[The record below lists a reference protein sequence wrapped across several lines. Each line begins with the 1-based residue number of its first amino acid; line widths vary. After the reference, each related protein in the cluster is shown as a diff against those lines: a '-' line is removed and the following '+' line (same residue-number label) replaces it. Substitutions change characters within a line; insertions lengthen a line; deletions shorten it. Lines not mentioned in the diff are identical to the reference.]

1 MKREV
6 VLAAATFHVPV
17 MDNLE
22 IDWAQEQRKD
32 PSLMRM
38 IDCLESKVEMKSAEK
53 KRLLDYYMSN
63 GVLHHKYRDPTLRS
77 MGSYLAQ
84 RVVPK
89 HLQARLVDVVHK
101 GYPQAHLGVDATYWK
116 LKQNF
121 FFGQQ
126 CTPK

>member
-1 MKREV
+1 MCTADALSRSEESLPEQMKREV

-63 GVLHHKYRDPTLRS
+63 GVLHHK
-77 MGSYLAQ
+77 
-84 RVVPK
+84 
-89 HLQARLVDVVHK
+89 
-101 GYPQAHLGVDATYWK
+101 
-116 LKQNF
+116 
-121 FFGQQ
+121 
-126 CTPK
+126 